1 MAGSHLAPSSSSRSN
16 KNTSRSAETERR
28 ARSRAAER
36 DYERGYDPDLGGGY
50 DDRDEGYAPR
60 RAARSPER
68 GTGRDTGRAPRQRD
82 YDYDDYDRGGNGGG
96 GGGWKTA
103 VLIVLLIVVLAAIGF
118 LVWKLFGAQIMGLIG
133 GGKETPPAA
142 ASIAP
147 GITTQVTAEYENG
160 KSVSGNMAITQGT
173 QRLPDE
179 LAGSTTAQVL
189 DVTWADGKEPEEPV
203 YVTVSDPSFPNDEG
217 LAVYNYVEDELIPGE
232 GQWNL
237 VGTYAIR
244 DNSVTFLAD
253 DPSAFA
259 LEVISANPATPTP
272 APSTEPVL
280 TPTPMP
286 TPSPTPIAIVAV
298 DYGAY
303 GQVQSGVY
311 AQVDEIEDD
320 QVYIVALV
328 RDMPTDAN
336 EQPEDTADADTAD
349 GAGSADGGMTISYVD
364 ADTGADVPVPDTS
377 APAEAYTGPV
387 ASVLMNLDGTNMRTV
402 DMNMFQAADGTW
414 CLDGTITAGML
425 WTSNRDYYN
434 GGYRY
439 SLGNNE
445 VFINLADDGTNMTLN
460 DNHIKTR
467 FLIED
472 AEMADGST
480 VQTLTYADNG
490 RHYIN
495 AMQMI
500 ADAVTPDDF
509 PATGN
514 ESGDDVQ
521 GQVIPSGHVLYLGSG
536 LMPESDAV
544 AREVLQFTVSDNEA
558 DALQVMLFKLD
569 SSIAA
574 PASSTTPATS
584 RIVVPAVDE
593 TTNLS
598 FLEVR
603 DGDKI
608 LQNGVDYTVNARV
621 YNDTV
626 VVVVRFMG
634 DYTGQVVRTYPGTKV
649 LCNDVFAEASS
660 SPSPSPSASPSP
672 TPATTPEGQATAAPT
687 ATPPTTGQDPGPVQ
701 PTDSPSTSTPEPPPS
716 TVTEAPNITDAPS
729 ETEPPS
735 SGGPGTGTDT
745 TTQTDPPSTG
755 SSDTNT

>member
-16 KNTSRSAETERR
+16 KNPSRAAEPERK

-36 DYERGYDPDLGGGY
+36 DYERDYEPDYGDDY

-60 RAARSPER
+60 RASRSPER
-68 GTGRDTGRAPRQRD
+68 SAGRAPQRGG

-118 LVWKLFGAQIMGLIG
+118 LVWKLFGAQIMGLFG

-160 KSVSGNMAITQGT
+160 KSVSGNMAISQGT
-173 QRLPDE
+173 QRLPDD
-179 LAGSTTAQVL
+179 LADSTTAQVL
-189 DVTWADGKEPEEPV
+189 DVTWTDGKAPEEPV

-232 GQWNL
+232 GEWNL

-244 DNSVTFLAD
+244 NNSVTFLAD

-259 LEVISANPATPTP
+259 FEVISANPTTPTP
-272 APSTEPVL
+272 EPSTEPAL

-286 TPSPTPIAIVAV
+286 TPSPTPAPLMAV

-320 QVYIVALV
+320 EVYIVALV

-336 EQPEDTADADTAD
+336 EQPEDTTDEADTAE
-349 GAGSADGGMTISYVD
+349 DGGMTISYVD

-377 APAEAYTGPV
+377 APAEAYTGPT

-402 DMNMFQAADGTW
+402 EMNMFQTQDGTW
-414 CLDGTITAGML
+414 CLDGDITAGML
-425 WTSNRDYYN
+425 WTANRDYYN

-445 VFINLADDGTNMTLN
+445 VFINLADDGTNMILN
-460 DNHIKTR
+460 DNHVKTR

-514 ESGDDVQ
+514 ASGDDVQ

-544 AREVLQFTVSDNEA
+544 AREVLQFTVSDEEA

-574 PASSTTPATS
+574 PAASTTPATS

-649 LCNDVFAEASS
+649 LCNDVFTEA

-672 TPATTPEGQATAAPT
+672 SPSTTPEGQATAVPT
-687 ATPPTTGQDPGPVQ
+687 ATPPTTEQGPGPVQ
-701 PTDSPSTSTPEPPPS
+701 PTDNPGASTPEPPPS
-716 TVTEAPNITDAPS
+716 TNTEAPNITDAPP
-729 ETEPPS
+729 ETAPPS
-735 SGGPGTGTDT
+735 SGGESSGTN
-745 TTQTDPPSTG
+745 TG
-755 SSDTNT
+755 GSSGGASDTNT

>member
-36 DYERGYDPDLGGGY
+36 DYERDYDPDLGGGY
-50 DDRDEGYAPR
+50 DDRDEDYTPR
-60 RAARSPER
+60 RTARTPER
-68 GTGRDTGRAPRQRD
+68 SAGRDTGRAPRQRD
-82 YDYDDYDRGGNGGG
+82 YDYDDYDRGGNGG

-118 LVWKLFGAQIMGLIG
+118 LVWKLFGAQIMGLFGG
-133 GGKETPPAA
+133 GGKDSPPPAA
-142 ASIAP
+142 SVAP

-160 KSVSGNMAITQGT
+160 KSVSGNMAISQGT

-253 DPSAFA
+253 TPSAIA

-272 APSTEPVL
+272 APSTEPAL

-286 TPSPTPIAIVAV
+286 TPSPTPAPIMAV

-336 EQPEDTADADTAD
+336 EQPEDTAGEDTADEADTAE
-349 GAGSADGGMTISYVD
+349 DGGMTISYVD

-377 APAEAYTGPV
+377 APAEAYTGPT
-387 ASVLMNLDGTNMRTV
+387 ASVLMNLDGANMRTV
-402 DMNMFQAADGTW
+402 EMNMFQTDDGTW
-414 CLDGTITAGML
+414 CLDGDITAGML
-425 WTSNRDYYN
+425 WTANRDYYN

-460 DNHIKTR
+460 DNHVKTR

-495 AMQMI
+495 NMQMI

-514 ESGDDVQ
+514 TSGDDVQ

-574 PASSTTPATS
+574 PASSTAPAAS
-584 RIVVPAVDE
+584 RIVVPTVDE

-649 LCNDVFAEASS
+649 LCNDVFTEA

-672 TPATTPEGQATAAPT
+672 SPTPAVTPEGQATAAPT
-687 ATPPTTGQDPGPVQ
+687 ATPPTTEQGPGPVQ
-701 PTDSPSTSTPEPPPS
+701 PTDNPATNTPEPPPS
-716 TVTEAPNITDAPS
+716 TVTEAPNITDAPQ
-729 ETEPPS
+729 TNPPSTDPESSTNTGS
-735 SGGPGTGTDT
+735 SGG
-745 TTQTDPPSTG
+745 SSG